1 MITTN
6 FFDIIIPTGDFMIK
20 NIVATSDPLYAYKS
34 NIYERFKNCSFF
46 EHDVNQITDI
56 GVGEYNGFFVRE
68 KFITDGKISLQRKNI
83 YAPKLVWQ
91 NSLITL
97 ENGTSI
103 SVNISEASFM
113 VDIIQ
118 FGTQRVN
125 EIHVAQ
131 ENEAELQKIIDLLY
145 GSKMLTTESSI
156 CFTSPTRLV
165 LESVVNGKRVQENL
179 DFETG
184 VVKSKQKRK

>member
-1 MITTN
+1 
-6 FFDIIIPTGDFMIK
+6 
-20 NIVATSDPLYAYKS
+20 
-34 NIYERFKNCSFF
+34 
-46 EHDVNQITDI
+46 
-56 GVGEYNGFFVRE
+56 
-68 KFITDGKISLQRKNI
+68 
-83 YAPKLVWQ
+83 
-91 NSLITL
+91 
-97 ENGTSI
+97 
-103 SVNISEASFM
+103 M